1 VNASRRFRRSHRPG
15 GVAEHLGSG
24 GTPESATFLG
34 RVSNWPTLRIEADGR
49 RITMRST
56 GDDRVV
62 GRLEPKT
69 GRLDVEVPAEVAA
82 ELVRAH
88 PELRR
93 RPGGVRAQ
101 LGEPGGIERGE
112 QLMLRRITVARNAA
126 QMRNASP

>member
-15 GVAEHLGSG
+15 GAAEQLSSG

-34 RVSNWPTLRIEADGR
+34 RVSNWPTIRMEADGR
-49 RITMRST
+49 RVTMRST

-62 GRLEPKT
+62 GRLEPRT
-69 GRLDVEVPAEVAA
+69 GRLDFEVPADVAA

-101 LGEPGGIERGE
+101 LGEPGGVERGE

-126 QMRNASP
+126 QLRNASP